1 MFSVQT
7 FRLRIEVTEYVFCC
21 ISRESMTPM
30 IPLIR
35 LYFLGAVNSN
45 EHIQYFVLFKR
56 NHPLLHQMLHLHMT
70 TSCCA
75 DCTYHQVATSYTSDQ
90 SSDTKNK
97 MIPDL
102 KQTSAFSSVS
112 IPTKIQKKK
121 PFLPTHQTQSKS
133 PREIHPVNLALVHGP
148 LPHHHAKA
156 RGP

>member
-45 EHIQYFVLFKR
+45 EHIQYLVLFKR

-90 SSDTKNK
+90 SSNT
-97 MIPDL
+97 
-102 KQTSAFSSVS
+102 
-112 IPTKIQKKK
+112 KKK
-121 PFLPTHQTQSKS
+121 KWYHISNNQVHSQVYPSQQKSRKKKNFFPNPPNTIKITQGNPPGE
-133 PREIHPVNLALVHGP
+133 PRACSWAASAPP
-148 LPHHHAKA
+148 
-156 RGP
+156 R